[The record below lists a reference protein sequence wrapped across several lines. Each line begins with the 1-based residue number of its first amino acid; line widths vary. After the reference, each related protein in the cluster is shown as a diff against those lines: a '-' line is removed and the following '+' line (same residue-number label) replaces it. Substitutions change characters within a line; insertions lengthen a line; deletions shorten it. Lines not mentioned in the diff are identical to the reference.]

1 MQPSDIDFLGHIL
14 DETKYCLYEL
24 KSTTYDELIS
34 NERLSRA
41 IVRSLE
47 IIGEASKRIHPDV
60 KSRYPFVD
68 WFKMT
73 GLRNRLAH
81 EYFGIDYEI
90 VWQVLESEIT
100 PLKESIEFIIQQES
114 KQ

>member
-1 MQPSDIDFLGHIL
+1 MISD
-14 DETKYCLYEL
+14 
-24 KSTTYDELIS
+24 
-34 NERLSRA
+34 ERLSRA

-68 WFKMT
+68 WFKIT

-81 EYFGIDYEI
+81 EYFG
-90 VWQVLESEIT
+90 
-100 PLKESIEFIIQQES
+100 
-114 KQ
+114 